1 MLFDKIVDCA
11 ANPPPMVRI
20 GGQEGIF
27 RHLASCL
34 KESQRFVLQREALMM
49 IHNVTESTPKRF
61 LDALSVCRMPFPRM
75 WVEFEFQH
83 RAEWMKA
90 ARLRG
95 VDVIDNDDASP
106 PSRLGFYF
114 EQVDPDGHI
123 IDIHPGWVHP
133 NSNAIKERWDIPDE
147 VSRQETIS
155 LCFLTMRLNLT
166 PEVSEPTDE
175 ERTARVA
182 SFMKKSGKGWS
193 RWVHDSTE
201 LDAAVRL
208 EGRITTHIPPYME
221 EVWAYAASRPG
232 LLKQMESMARFDL
245 ASEWRFALSLL
256 IAMNSRNIV
265 ALSGESDLSKL
276 NKARAKRKAP
286 PLLSYRDVRLS
297 LSKVQRNRLGLGPAG
312 RDTAAQVQTHLVRGH
327 LKLRKNGLFWWNP
340 HIRGAIGPVPVGRT
354 YNVTA

>member
-1 MLFDKIVDCA
+1 MLFDKIVDWG
-11 ANPPPMVRI
+11 ANPPPVVRI

-27 RHLASCL
+27 QHLAARL
-34 KESQRFVLQREALMM
+34 KESQRFVLQREAVMM

-83 RAEWMKA
+83 RAEWMRA

-95 VDVIDNDDASP
+95 VDVIENEDASP

-114 EQVDPDGHI
+114 EQIDPEGHI

-133 NSNAIKERWDIPDE
+133 NSNTIKNRYDIPDE

-155 LCFLTMRLNLT
+155 LCFLTLRLNLS
-166 PEVSEPTDE
+166 PEVSEPTEE
-175 ERTARVA
+175 ERKARVSA
-182 SFMKKSGKGWS
+182 FMQKSGKGWS
-193 RWVHDSTE
+193 RWVNDPTD

-208 EGRITTHIPPYME
+208 EGRIKTHIPSYME
-221 EVWAYAASRPG
+221 NVWAYAATRPG
-232 LLKQMESMARFDL
+232 LMSQMESMARFDL

-265 ALSGESDLSKL
+265 ALSGEADLSKL

-297 LSKVQRNRLGLGPAG
+297 LSKVQRNRLGIGAAQ
-312 RDTAAQVQTHLVRGH
+312 DSSAQVQTHLVRGH

-354 YNVTA
+354 YVVTA